1 VYPLVRASAQAFG
14 SEPDNGTAH
23 KIGAFLIQAA
33 FQGNA
38 VNSAM
43 FLTAMAANPLAAKLA
58 GQMHINVSWAQ
69 WAIAAIVP
77 GIVSLV
83 VVPFVIYKLYP
94 PEIKETPRASELA
107 KQKLAE
113 MGRMRTH
120 EWTMLAVFVLLL
132 LLWIFGDQFAKI
144 DSTTT
149 ALVGLGVLLITGV
162 LTWKDILHEE
172 GAWDTLYTKS
182 SLAGHPCR

>member
-1 VYPLVRASAQAFG
+1 V
-14 SEPDNGTAH
+14 
-23 KIGAFLIQAA
+23 
-33 FQGNA
+33 A
-38 VNSAM
+38 VA
-43 FLTAMAANPLAAKLA
+43 
-58 GQMHINVSWAQ
+58 
-69 WAIAAIVP
+69 
-77 GIVSLV
+77 
-83 VVPFVIYKLYP
+83 FVIYKLYP
-94 PEIKETPRASELA
+94 PEVKETPRASELA

-113 MGRMRTH
+113 MGRMRAH

-172 GAWDTLYTKS
+172 GAWDTLVWFAGLVMMAS
-182 SLAGHPCR
+182 FLNECCLARPT